1 MRAGIRNS
9 PPGQTHIIPL
19 KTVRTDFP
27 VTRKGVFH
35 IMRSPP
41 RTPAPPAQAHIR
53 PHWTVRRRFDGT
65 RSAEELIRS
74 LLAAH
79 LT

>member
-1 MRAGIRNS
+1 
-9 PPGQTHIIPL
+9 
-19 KTVRTDFP
+19 
-27 VTRKGVFH
+27 
-35 IMRSPP
+35 MRSPP
-41 RTPAPPAQAHIR
+41 RTPAPPAQACIR

-79 LT
+79 NT

>member
-1 MRAGIRNS
+1 
-9 PPGQTHIIPL
+9 
-19 KTVRTDFP
+19 
-27 VTRKGVFH
+27 
-35 IMRSPP
+35 MRSPP
-41 RTPAPPAQAHIR
+41 RTPAPPAQAGIR

>member
-1 MRAGIRNS
+1 M
-9 PPGQTHIIPL
+9 
-19 KTVRTDFP
+19 K
-27 VTRKGVFH
+27 
-35 IMRSPP
+35 SPP
-41 RTPAPPAQAHIR
+41 RTPAPPSRADIR
-53 PHWTVRRRFDGT
+53 PRWTVTRRFDGT